1 MCSLDHHEHL
11 RNRSSCPQEESETN
25 GSGCQKS
32 SRLPVSSRVGGGRR
46 GREERKKGK
55 KKMKKREVRGGGEK
69 GGGFFFLSFSLFFE
83 WNPAAGPDGERRRA
97 QGAPVS
103 AAPEEDVMRLHG

>member
-11 RNRSSCPQEESETN
+11 RNLSSCPQEESETN

-46 GREERKKGK
+46 GREEGKKKGK
-55 KKMKKREVRGGGEK
+55 KDEKKRGKGRRGK
-69 GGGFFFLSFSLFFE
+69 GRRVFFLSPSLFFE